1 MILKRVVKGVVKG
14 VGKRVVKGVVEG
26 VVKGVGK
33 RGYPLFGLL
42 LVLVLATATATT
54 YLELSLEEMFDKAD
68 LAFFGEVTASES
80 EAREGEPWTLV
91 TFNVARDLR
100 GDLEA
105 EEITLAFYG
114 GSADGVT
121 VNVTDMPQFRRGEEV
136 LILAYDAEYYSPIV
150 GFVQGLWRLEAQGF
164 TDVRGRV
171 LTLELPSEDAE
182 TTDSETI
189 DGETT
194 DGETTDSETI
204 DGETTDGEAILPTL
218 LPDGEGSDS
227 ESVLAAFE
235 RALAGRP

>member
-1 MILKRVVKGVVKG
+1 MTCGVKTQKCLRALLV
-14 VGKRVVKGVVEG
+14 
-26 VVKGVGK
+26 
-33 RGYPLFGLL
+33 LLL
-42 LVLVLATATATT
+42 LVFNVATATT

-68 LAFFGEVTASES
+68 IAFFGEVTASES
-80 EAREGEPWTLV
+80 EARDGEPWTLI

-114 GSADGVT
+114 GSAGGVT

-136 LILAYDAEYYSPIV
+136 LILAYDAEYYSPLV

-171 LTLELPSEDAE
+171 LTLELPPEDTA
-182 TTDSETI
+182 TTDTATTDTATT
-189 DGETT
+189 DGATTDTATTDPATTDPATT
-194 DGETTDSETI
+194 DGED
-204 DGETTDGEAILPTL
+204 ILPTL

>member
-1 MILKRVVKGVVKG
+1 MTRGAKTQKRLCALVV
-14 VGKRVVKGVVEG
+14 
-26 VVKGVGK
+26 
-33 RGYPLFGLL
+33 LL
-42 LVLVLATATATT
+42 LMVVNTAMATT
-54 YLELSLEEMFDKAD
+54 YLELSLDEMFDKAD
-68 LAFFGEVTASES
+68 IAFFGEVTASES
-80 EAREGEPWTLV
+80 EARDGEPWTLI
-91 TFNVARDLR
+91 TFQVARDLI

-121 VNVTDMPQFRRGEEV
+121 VNVTDMPQFRRGEQV

-164 TDVRGRV
+164 TDARGRV
-171 LTLELPSEDAE
+171 LTLELPPEDPETTDPETTDAE
-182 TTDSETI
+182 TTDA
-189 DGETT
+189 ETT
-194 DGETTDSETI
+194 DQDV
-204 DGETTDGEAILPTL
+204 LPTL